1 MTLGILDYN
10 KLNMKIASIY
20 GQSAVQWT
28 MNAAV
33 EPIFVGSTGI
43 VSAFSLV
50 STAFPWSNSE
60 NPYFP
65 ASTIRAR
72 CVFLRHARVKHQNK
86 RREITQLFPLIKQSL
101 GNSGEVITWSFLS
114 EWRPPCCPYFDL
126 YWNSRGRPRRWC
138 ALSFLASHSQF
149 PHQGEQ
155 N

>member
-86 RREITQLFPLIKQSL
+86 RREITLIKQSL
-101 GNSGEVITWSFLS
+101 GNGSRFIEDRSVSQLLLYIIEETGQVDTDSSKQSGFQQQPS
-114 EWRPPCCPYFDL
+114 
-126 YWNSRGRPRRWC
+126 
-138 ALSFLASHSQF
+138 
-149 PHQGEQ
+149 
-155 N
+155 